1 MNHRK
6 IGVTNE
12 SGFTQELSKSLFS
25 YFMTKSFKVPQ
36 RNEKIDINIS
46 KKSLVRLRVCKI

>member
-6 IGVTNE
+6 IGVTNK